1 MWEAGIASGNI
12 PPGIHAAL
20 RDWTDRNV
28 TRFSQPQQ
36 SGDDYHETA
45 AAYLVLRQALVL
57 GSLGQI
63 QAMFLGCKKT
73 GTQILKLDA
82 ALGYFRQAGFAETK
96 VLWHKKLWALL
107 SATK

>member
-20 RDWTDRNV
+20 RGWTERNV
-28 TRFSQPQQ
+28 TRFGEPKQ
-36 SGDDYHETA
+36 SGDDCHETA
-45 AAYLVLRQALVL
+45 AAQ
-57 GSLGQI
+57 
-63 QAMFLGCKKT
+63 
-73 GTQILKLDA
+73 
-82 ALGYFRQAGFAETK
+82 LGYLRQAGFAETK